1 LSKKF
6 KPIIIRGSG
15 GGKGGG
21 GGSSYAA
28 DDNLFARQSATF
40 IDAIAEGPIKG
51 LVHGD
56 GSIFIDETRLR
67 DVDLATGNISKTANF
82 DNFEVVTAN
91 GLANQT
97 PDGRFFAEFPTAA
110 IVEQKSGTVLKDGE
124 PQYFTISS
132 SQFEKRNADY
142 LKVTIFTNAMVRLV
156 KTGDKKGDQHETSVN
171 FTIKLRYVNN
181 AELQNCNNV

>member
-1 LSKKF
+1 MDKILTQEVTVVAAVAEAAALEVVAEYQKDNIQLSKKF

-56 GSIFIDETRLR
+56 ASILLMKQ
-67 DVDLATGNISKTANF
+67 DLEMLI
-82 DNFEVVTAN
+82 
-91 GLANQT
+91 
-97 PDGRFFAEFPTAA
+97 
-110 IVEQKSGTVLKDGE
+110 
-124 PQYFTISS
+124 
-132 SQFEKRNADY
+132 
-142 LKVTIFTNAMVRLV
+142 
-156 KTGDKKGDQHETSVN
+156 
-171 FTIKLRYVNN
+171 
-181 AELQNCNNV
+181 